1 MSFLAP
7 LFLLGTL
14 AVVGPII
21 FHLIRRTTRE
31 QTPFS
36 SLMFLQPTPP
46 RVTRRSRL
54 ENLWLLLLRCLVI
67 ALLALAF
74 ARPLFQQAASAP
86 PLSEARKRTV
96 VLVDT
101 SASMRRGDLWKTA
114 LERAEKWAGK
124 VEMEGELAVLSFARA
139 VTPLV
144 NFEEWRATPVAERE
158 ALAVARLR
166 TVQPGWSGTNL
177 GSALLHAAELLDA
190 GRDPMGANEIV
201 VISDLQEGAKLEG
214 LQGFGWPKGVK
225 VVLDPIVTDAGDNV
239 SAQWLADS
247 MGDVPEGV
255 RLRVQNSPNTK
266 REQFRVQ
273 WQPDALGAGVDVYV
287 PPGQAR
293 IAQVPKPPADSQKI
307 VISGDSVDFD
317 NTLYVVPPEP
327 AKLSVLFLGKEA
339 AQDPQAAL
347 YYLNRGFPATRQQT
361 VELLVRPPQP
371 APSAYEM
378 QRAQLLVLGEG
389 LDETTIA
396 AAREFAAEGKI
407 VLYPL
412 PSANAA
418 PALAKL
424 FGVAQVAVQEAKG
437 REHALLG
444 QLDFTHPLFAPFAD
458 PRYSD
463 FTKIHFWKHRVVTLD
478 GIPNAKVLA
487 AFDDRAPALVQVPLG
502 KGSVVVLTT
511 TWKPVDSQLALSSK
525 FVPLLQ
531 SLLEQSSAIPPRQAQ
546 YFVGDSIPL
555 PPGTQPYKVRGPLGK
570 ETEVA
575 AGGTFTATDEPG
587 IYTASPAPLRLVVNL
602 APEESRLMP
611 LDPARLSA
619 LGVPLQGTETAEARA
634 SVANPAVIQAMEVES
649 RQKLW
654 RWLLL
659 GAIVVL
665 LLETPIAARLSR
677 SPGQPA
683 SS

>member
-1 MSFLAP
+1 MSFLSP

-14 AVVGPII
+14 AIVGPII

-54 ENLWLLLLRCLVI
+54 ENPWLLLLRCLVI

-74 ARPLFQQAASAP
+74 ARPLFQHAASAP
-86 PLSEARKRTV
+86 PLSDSRKRTV
-96 VLVDT
+96 VLLDT
-101 SASMRRGDLWKTA
+101 SASMRRGELWKTA
-114 LERAEKWAGK
+114 LQRAEQW
-124 VEMEGELAVLSFARA
+124 VEKTDVDGELAVLSFARA

-144 NFEEWRATPVAERE
+144 NFEEWRTTPVAERE

-166 TVQPGWSGTNL
+166 AAQPGWSGTNL

-201 VISDLQEGAKLEG
+201 VISDLQEGAKLDG
-214 LQGFGWPKGVK
+214 LQGFGWPKGVR
-225 VVLDPIVTDAGDNV
+225 VVLDSVAADSADNV

-247 MGDVPEGV
+247 TGEGPQGV
-255 RLRVQNSPNTK
+255 RLRVQNSPNAK

-273 WQPDALGAGVDVYV
+273 WQADALTSGVDVYV

-293 IAQVPKPPADSQKI
+293 AVQVPMPPADTEKI
-307 VISGDSVDFD
+307 IVSGDAVDFD
-317 NTLYVVPPEP
+317 NTLYVIPPEP
-327 AKLSVLFLGKEA
+327 AKLSVLFLGNEQ

-347 YYLNRGFPATRQQT
+347 YYLHRGFPATRQQT

-389 LDETTIA
+389 LDETTIT
-396 AAREFAAEGKI
+396 AAREFATEGKI

-424 FGVAQVAVQEAKG
+424 FGVAQVAIEEARG
-437 REHALLG
+437 PGHALFG

-463 FTKIHFWKHRVVTLD
+463 FTKIHFWKHRNVTLE

-487 AFDDRAPALVQVPLG
+487 RFDDRSPALVQVPLG
-502 KGSVVVLTT
+502 RGSVVVLTT
-511 TWKPVDSQLALSSK
+511 TWKPADSQLALSSK
-525 FVPLLQ
+525 FVPLLH

-546 YFVGDSIPL
+546 YFVGENIPL
-555 PPGTQPYKVRGPLGK
+555 PSGTQPFKVRGPSGK
-570 ETEVA
+570 ETEVP

-587 IYTASPAPLRLVVNL
+587 IYAVMPAPLRLVVNL
-602 APEESRLMP
+602 APEESRLVP

-619 LGVPLQGTETAEARA
+619 LGVPLQGSDAAEAKA

-665 LLETPIAARLSR
+665 LLETPIAAKLSR
-677 SPGQPA
+677 SPVQPV